1 MKVRVF
7 YDDEHDNGEFEYFSR
22 FNRINA
28 SGIKEEIHHEMLK
41 RYGISRVKYMKVI
54 NFYRV

>member
-7 YDDEHDNGEFEYFSR
+7 YDDGHDNGEFEYFSR
-22 FNRINA
+22 FNRIN
-28 SGIKEEIHHEMLK
+28 SRGIKEEIHNEMLK

>member
-7 YDDEHDNGEFEYFSR
+7 YDDGHDNGEFEYFSK

-28 SGIKEEIHHEMLK
+28 RGIKEEIHKEILQ

-54 NFYRV
+54 NFYRI

>member
-7 YDDEHDNGEFEYFSR
+7 YDDGHDNGEFEYFSK

-28 SGIKEEIHHEMLK
+28 RGIKEEIHNEILQ
-41 RYGISRVKYMKVI
+41 RYGISRSKYIKVT

>member
-7 YDDEHDNGEFEYFSR
+7 YDDGHDNGEFEYFSR

-28 SGIKEEIHHEMLK
+28 RGIKEEIHNEMLK

>member
-7 YDDEHDNGEFEYFSR
+7 YDNGHDNGEFEYFSK

-28 SGIKEEIHHEMLK
+28 RGIKEEIHHEMLQ
-41 RYGISRVKYMKVI
+41 RYGISRAKYMKVT

>member
-1 MKVRVF
+1 MKLRVF
-7 YDDEHDNGEFEYFSR
+7 YDNGHDNGEFEYFSK

-28 SGIKEEIHHEMLK
+28 RGIKEEIHHEMLQ
-41 RYGISRVKYMKVI
+41 RYGISRVKQMKVI

>member
-7 YDDEHDNGEFEYFSR
+7 YDDGHDNGEFEYFSK
-22 FNRINA
+22 FNRIN
-28 SGIKEEIHHEMLK
+28 SRGIKEEIHHEMLQ